1 MRTLNGSSPTSAA
14 IATGCQKRRRY
25 SPQAEPRSTWVS
37 SASSSGVG
45 GL

>member
-1 MRTLNGSSPTSAA
+1 MRIFSGSSPTSDAM
-14 IATGCQKRRRY
+14 ATGCQNRLRY

-37 SASSSGVG
+37 SQSSSGVG